1 MSSVFICISIA
12 VVIMLSLYLY
22 KTYGYWS
29 DCRVPHLK
37 PLFPIVGNMYDIFLL
52 RTPPEIIRRIY
63 QTIKTPFAGIYVF
76 FQPILIVKDPDLI
89 KKILVTDFHN
99 FVNRGFKVNSST
111 DPFYNNII
119 HAEEHDWNIIR
130 PKITASFHLGRIKNM
145 VGVMNEI
152 SEDVV
157 KNLNIIFE
165 EGKEIEIM
173 NLAYRYTID
182 CLMKTTFGVNSNCLK
197 EPNAEFFKIGKT
209 VLGLQFV
216 KHIFLGLYT
225 PFLHTLFGVTMA
237 SDKVTRLFKN
247 VVKDIFSARKST
259 SEINKDFVQTLLD
272 MKEEYENEKKSND
285 NNALVIDDNFVT
297 GQVFIT
303 FVAGFE
309 TPANTVTFCMYELS
323 QSPVIQEKVFQ
334 EIKHILGKFDN
345 KVSYES
351 LQEMKYLQQ
360 VIQETLRKYPP
371 LTLIFRKCSKE
382 YTIPETDSFI
392 ESGTTVLIPV
402 FAIHHDP
409 KHFPNPQVFDP
420 ERFNEENVGN
430 IHPGTYLPFGIGP
443 RNCPGNLFSY
453 VKMKIFLLKILL
465 NFKISLG
472 QKVQVPLGFNPKQFV
487 LTPESSGVWFKM
499 EKRRIE

>member
-1 MSSVFICISIA
+1 MLSVFICLFLVIT
-12 VVIMLSLYLY
+12 IMLWMYFN
-22 KTYGYWS
+22 KTYSYWS
-29 DCRVPHLK
+29 ECKVPHLQ
-37 PLFPIVGNMYDIFLL
+37 PLYPVVGNIYDVFLL
-52 RTPPEIIRRIY
+52 KTPPEIIHRIY

-76 FQPILIVKDPDLI
+76 LQPILIVKDPDLI

-99 FVNRGFKVNSST
+99 FVNRGFKVNSSI
-111 DPFYNNII
+111 DPFSKNII
-119 HAEEHDWNIIR
+119 HAEENDWNIIR
-130 PKITASFHLGRIKNM
+130 PKMTGSFHQGRIKNM

-157 KNLNIIFE
+157 GNVNNLFE

-173 NLAYRYTID
+173 DLTYRFTID
-182 CLMKTTFGVNSNCLK
+182 CIMKTMFGVNSNCLK
-197 EPNAEFFKIGKT
+197 EPKAEFLKIGKKILD
-209 VLGLQFV
+209 VQFV
-216 KHIFLGLYT
+216 KHIFLGLYI
-225 PFLHTLFGVTMA
+225 PFLHTLFRVTMA
-237 SDKVTRLFKN
+237 SEETTKLFKD
-247 VVKDIFSARKST
+247 VVKDIFRFRKST
-259 SEINKDFVQTLLD
+259 DEVNTKDIFQTLLD
-272 MKEEYENEKKSND
+272 MKKDFEKEGKSND
-285 NNALVIDDNFVT
+285 KGLVIDDNFVT